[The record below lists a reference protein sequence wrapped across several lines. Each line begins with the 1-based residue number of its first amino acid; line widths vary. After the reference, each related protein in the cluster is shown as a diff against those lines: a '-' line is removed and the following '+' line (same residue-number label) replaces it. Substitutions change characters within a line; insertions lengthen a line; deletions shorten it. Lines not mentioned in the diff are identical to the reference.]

1 VLNAF
6 NAVVSTVFDILLAP
20 FGHRFAAFD
29 LVVWPV
35 LAGVVALLVYK
46 KVSNQAGITRAK
58 NGITQHLLEVVL
70 FRDDLVAVLSSTARA
85 LGQNVLYVGHNILPM
100 IVMFVPM
107 MAMLVQLVSNYAL
120 SPLPVGE
127 PVVIEA
133 KLDRETTQLEATEVT
148 LDLPEGVVLEAPPVR
163 TPSGEIAWRVR
174 ADQPGDYVLTIHAG
188 SETLEKGLAVG
199 GDPRKVPVMRTKS
212 WEAFLYPGEAGMPAS
227 SAFYSVDLRYP
238 DRSLAVFPDG
248 EGGILLW
255 FFVASLVAG
264 FALKDYFG
272 VTL

>member
-1 VLNAF
+1 MNAF
-6 NAVVSTVFDILLAP
+6 NAAVSAVFDILLAP

-29 LVVWPV
+29 LIVWPV

-70 FRDDLVAVLSSTARA
+70 FRDDVVGVLVSTAKA
-85 LGQNVLYVGHNILPM
+85 LGKNALYVGHNILPM
-100 IVMFVPM
+100 VVMFVPM
-107 MAMLVQLVSNYAL
+107 MAMLVQLVSHYAL
-120 SPLPVGE
+120 DPIEPGSVVLLSAQLDAKVAHVKATDVKLELPPG
-127 PVVIEA
+127 
-133 KLDRETTQLEATEVT
+133 LT
-148 LDLPEGVVLEAPPVR
+148 LDAPPVR
-163 TPSGEIAWRVR
+163 TARGDLAWRIR
-174 ADQPGDYVLTIHAG
+174 TDKPGDYVVKIQAG
-188 SETLEKGLAVG
+188 SETIEKGIAVG

-212 WEAFLYPGEAGMPAS
+212 WEGFLYPAEAGMPAD
-227 SAFYSVDLRYP
+227 SALYSVDLHYP
-238 DRSLAVFPDG
+238 DRPLKVFPDG
-248 EGGILLW
+248 EGGILAW